1 MYQGIALLCSVNL
14 VLNKVAVAVANVG
27 QDKAEENSWSL
38 FAAVSRRKSRADQ
51 DSRQQVQVI
60 LLREFGKFCSPY

>member
-1 MYQGIALLCSVNL
+1 MSSTKTRNDSFHIEVFQGYSLEMYHGIALLRSVNL

-38 FAAVSRRKSRADQ
+38 FAAVSR
-51 DSRQQVQVI
+51 QVK
-60 LLREFGKFCSPY
+60 G